1 MLVMLSVITY
11 MDRVCI
17 NAAAPAMSDELNM
30 SPGQLGWVFSIFALA
45 YGIFELP
52 GGWMGDRFGPRIV
65 LTRIVVWW
73 SAFTALTGVVTGYGQ
88 LLAVRFLFG
97 AGEAGA
103 YPNSS
108 SAISRWFPAHERAR
122 SHGWVW
128 MASRLGGAVSPL
140 IVAPLVI
147 GFGWRIVFYIFS
159 TFGVAWAAVWWV
171 WFRNRPSEKAGVNQ
185 AEIELI
191 GAAKVERHSLSF
203 GRAVRSR
210 NLWLIMLMY
219 HCFCYGS
226 YWYLSWTVKYL
237 TAEKGFSM
245 TESAW
250 FAALPFILG
259 AIANFAGGYASDGLV
274 KKIGLKWGRRLV
286 GAGGVGLAGLLMLA
300 SLGIANPYTAAF
312 VLATSFAASDF
323 MLPNCWAV
331 CLDIGK
337 ENAGSVT
344 GAMNTAGQM
353 GSAIVSAVYGGMVES
368 YGWNYPLIW
377 IAGMSLLSAVLW
389 FFIDPTQPLAAESQ
403 TLSGEGEIQPEL
415 AA

>member
-11 MDRVCI
+11 LDRVCI
-17 NAAAPAMSDELNM
+17 NAAAPAMSDELGLT
-30 SPGQLGWVFSIFALA
+30 PTQLGSVFSIFALA
-45 YGIFELP
+45 YAIFEIP

-88 LLAVRFLFG
+88 LLAVRFMFG

-108 SAISRWFPAHERAR
+108 SAISRWFPVHERAR

-140 IVAPLVI
+140 LVAPLI
-147 GFGWRIVFYIFS
+147 LNFGWRSVFYIFS
-159 TFGVAWAAVWWV
+159 VFGVIWAVIWWR
-171 WFRNRPSEKAGVNQ
+171 WFRNRPTEMPGVNQ

-191 GAAKVERHSLSF
+191 GASTHKHDMSF
-203 GRAVRSR
+203 GRAVRSK
-210 NLWLIMLMY
+210 NLWLIMAMY
-219 HCFCYGS
+219 HFYCYGA
-226 YWYLSWTVKYL
+226 YWYLSWTMKYL
-237 TAEKGFSM
+237 TAEKGFD
-245 TESAW
+245 TTTAAT
-250 FAALPFILG
+250 FTALPFVLG

-274 KKIGLKWGRRLV
+274 KKIGLKWGRRLI
-286 GAGGVGLAGLLMLA
+286 GAGGVGLAGVLMLA
-300 SLGIANPYTAAF
+300 SLGIQNPYGAAV
-312 VLATSFAASDF
+312 VLAAAFAASDF

-344 GAMNTAGQM
+344 GAMNSAGQI
-353 GSAIVSAVYGGMVES
+353 GSTIVSFAYGSMVES
-368 YGWNYPLIW
+368 YGWNFPLVW
-377 IAGMSLLSAVLW
+377 IAGMSLISAALW
-389 FFIDPTQPLAAESQ
+389 FFIDPSEPLSAEQHPLA
-403 TLSGEGEIQPEL
+403 GEGEMQPEL